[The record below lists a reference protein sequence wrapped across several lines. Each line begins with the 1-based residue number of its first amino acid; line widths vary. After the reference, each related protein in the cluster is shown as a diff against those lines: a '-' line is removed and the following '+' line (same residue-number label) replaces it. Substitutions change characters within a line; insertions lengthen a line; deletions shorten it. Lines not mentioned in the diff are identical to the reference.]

1 MIYFSSM
8 KTISL
13 FFCISLLSACGKGPE
28 SSVIL
33 ITTPT
38 QQDALFEGLME
49 VTQYGIPEMFI
60 RDSLSFLVL
69 PVQASCPSCRKKTID
84 SIMKHQD
91 NLTDRHY
98 IIIAA
103 NGGRK
108 TIRGYF
114 REQAYELPDIKNRL
128 FLDSNNLANKNNLY
142 KDNPTLYYAYDKK
155 VYKKVAA
162 IPATVRE
169 DLREFFSGHRESSS
183 E

>member
-1 MIYFSSM
+1 M
-8 KTISL
+8 KTTTLLICIVSL
-13 FFCISLLSACGKGPE
+13 IACGKGPG
-28 SSVIL
+28 SSVTM
-33 ITTPT
+33 ITDPT
-38 QQDALFEGLME
+38 QQETLFQNLIT
-49 VTQYGIPEMFI
+49 VTKNSIPEI
-60 RDSLSFLVL
+60 SIGDSLSFLVL

-84 SIMKHQD
+84 SIMKHQA
-91 NLTDRHY
+91 NLADRHY

-114 REQAYELPDIKNRL
+114 REQAYEMPDIKNYL

-142 KDNPTLYYAYDKK
+142 KDNPTLYYSHGKK

-169 DLREFFSGHRESSS
+169 DLCEFFSGHRELK
-183 E
+183 